1 MPAEERDRRS
11 SVAAEA
17 AGSESE
23 EEDADLMIRME
34 QFSGAWDFP
43 LSRAEKVRRLIQLF
57 ENEMPFGPLGQ
68 GLPGPGGVPDEFE
81 EEDEEEEQVEEVL
94 SAPNMQEPRASARP
108 GEGRVREEEL
118 FPASDHQVPMASIFL
133 SEPCQGTGTGS
144 SSSSSS
150 WRAGGAAFASSQ
162 PDSHHA
168 PPITGVRWSG
178 GNLVRS
184 VSFVQDQSWQEQL
197 DSEQGLGLLCGE
209 HIRAVRGR
217 CALRDGHLAEWL
229 QLVTSTLRVL
239 TLGRPPSR
247 ASPPTFSFLAAK
259 GHEICGIRP
268 GATGSVES
276 VEQRPIVP
284 SSGSGWTAVAAA
296 SGRSAAKSPVVALP
310 EKAIENPQP
319 RAAPVA
325 GFAPIGPGLCRSKG
339 PCKAGGRSTSQR
351 IFQLHS
357 LIAGAR

>member
-1 MPAEERDRRS
+1 MPAEERERRS

-57 ENEMPFGPLGQ
+57 ENELPFAPLGQ
-68 GLPGPGGVPDEFE
+68 GLPGAGGMPDAFEE
-81 EEDEEEEQVEEVL
+81 EEDEEEEQQVEEVL
-94 SAPNMQEPRASARP
+94 NAPDVQESRTISRP
-108 GEGRVREEEL
+108 GEGRVREEEN
-118 FPASDHQVPMASIFL
+118 FPAAMANHQVPMASIFL
-133 SEPCQGTGTGS
+133 SDPCQGIGTGS

-150 WRAGGAAFASSQ
+150 WRAGGAAFATSQ
-162 PDSHHA
+162 PDPYHA

-184 VSFVQDQSWQEQL
+184 ISFVQEQL
-197 DSEQGLGLLCGE
+197 DSQEGLGLLCGE

-217 CALRDGHLAEWL
+217 CGARNGHLAEWL

-284 SSGSGWTAVAAA
+284 SRGSGWTAAAA
-296 SGRSAAKSPVVALP
+296 TTRRSAAKSPVVALP
-310 EKAIENPQP
+310 DKAVETLRS
-319 RAAPVA
+319 RAAPVG
-325 GFAPIGPGLCRSKG
+325 GFAPIGPGLGRSKG
-339 PCKAGGRSTSQR
+339 PCKAGGRGTSQR